1 MSIAF
6 MSCVYTYECILKLN
20 VCVFPASSASD
31 LSAPAT
37 PNLNKTRV
45 NESPN
50 VDVAPTVITIAD
62 SDHQE
67 SKNNAGSG
75 SVSRKE
81 KRKRE
86 SKADLYR

>member
-1 MSIAF
+1 MH
-6 MSCVYTYECILKLN
+6 
-20 VCVFPASSASD
+20 VFSASSASD

-37 PNLNKTRV
+37 PNLNKARV

-50 VDVAPTVITIAD
+50 VDVVSTAITIVD
-62 SDHQE
+62 SNNQE
-67 SKNNAGSG
+67 SKNNAASG
-75 SVSRKE
+75 INSRKE

>member
-1 MSIAF
+1 M
-6 MSCVYTYECILKLN
+6 Y
-20 VCVFPASSASD
+20 VFPASSASD

-37 PNLNKTRV
+37 PNLNKSRV

-50 VDVAPTVITIAD
+50 VDVVPTAITIAD
-62 SDHQE
+62 SDKQE
-67 SKNNAGSG
+67 SKNNAASG
-75 SVSRKE
+75 INNQKE

>member
-1 MSIAF
+1 M
-6 MSCVYTYECILKLN
+6 CKQRKTDLT
-20 VCVFPASSASD
+20 VFSASSASD

-37 PNLNKTRV
+37 PNMNRARV

-50 VDVAPTVITIAD
+50 VDVHSAAVTIAETD
-62 SDHQE
+62 CQE
-67 SKNNAGSG
+67 SKTNAACGTN
-75 SVSRKE
+75 SRKE

>member
-1 MSIAF
+1 MLHVIS
-6 MSCVYTYECILKLN
+6 
-20 VCVFPASSASD
+20 ASSASD

-37 PNLNKTRV
+37 PSLSKARV

-50 VDVAPTVITIAD
+50 VDGIDTAVTIVD

-67 SKNNAGSG
+67 SKSNATIGINNQ
-75 SVSRKE
+75 KE